1 MKKQF
6 GKQSYF
12 LRVVLAA
19 YIFVLPVACAVE
31 VENPDN
37 PNPISPKPSAGSKRS
52 GGEPDSASGA
62 SGQSTTSVPIPTF
75 TCTVNISRGAA
86 NSSGK
91 DGAVIA
97 LPETDT
103 YENSDLLFRTYTTAS
118 FLEVKEQVFNSGTFS
133 TGEYSF
139 EFRKPDGNACKVPVT
154 ITSDDILNKVKLT
167 LEIDFPN

>member
-1 MKKQF
+1 
-6 GKQSYF
+6 
-12 LRVVLAA
+12 
-19 YIFVLPVACAVE
+19 VE

-37 PNPISPKPSAGSKRS
+37 PNPISPKPSAGRTSA
-52 GGEPDSASGA
+52 GETDSASGA
-62 SGQSTTSVPIPTF
+62 SGKSTTSVPIPTL

-103 YENSDLLFRTYTTAS
+103 YQNSDLLFRTFTTAS

-167 LEIDFPN
+167 LQIDFPN

>member
-37 PNPISPKPSAGSKRS
+37 PNPISPKPSAGRTSA
-52 GGEPDSASGA
+52 GAPDSASGT
-62 SGQSTTSVPIPTF
+62 SETSTTSVPIPTL

-103 YENSDLLFRTYTTAS
+103 YQNSDLLFRTYTTAS

-167 LEIDFPN
+167 LQIDFPN